1 MKVIIADDERLIRA
15 GLKSMLSEAKIPLDI
30 AGEATNGEELVEL
43 VKRHLPEIAFVDIK
57 MPKMNGLEAISK
69 GKLYSPNTQWIIL
82 TGYAEFDYAREAIK
96 LGAAN
101 YLLKPVSPDELNET
115 LEVLIKND
123 IKSRVGVS
131 KEVNNGEPTD
141 VPYDMAEEVKCYIE
155 QNYMYDIGINEIA
168 EKLNVTPNYLSTY
181 FHKKTGITFIRYLT
195 EVRMLRAKKMLEN
208 PNITVQ
214 DVAGQVGYYSTSHF
228 IKLFKEYFG
237 VYPSKCQ
244 ALF

>member
-1 MKVIIADDERLIRA
+1 
-15 GLKSMLSEAKIPLDI
+15 
-30 AGEATNGEELVEL
+30 
-43 VKRHLPEIAFVDIK
+43 
-57 MPKMNGLEAISK
+57 
-69 GKLYSPNTQWIIL
+69 
-82 TGYAEFDYAREAIK
+82 
-96 LGAAN
+96 
-101 YLLKPVSPDELNET
+101 
-115 LEVLIKND
+115 
-123 IKSRVGVS
+123 
-131 KEVNNGEPTD
+131 
-141 VPYDMAEEVKCYIE
+141 MAEEVKCYIE